1 MLGAD
6 RPSMSRFQ
14 FPAAL
19 AARRRRLRDAL
30 SRSFDRRSLR
40 IGCFGRREM
49 RRSGM
54 VESDRRVKE
63 FNGIRWAYDRYEI
76 IVDGIVNGIGVV
88 FALIGATVLIFYAT
102 LWSSYGGIAAA
113 WIYGVGLV
121 LTLAMSFSY
130 NLWPVSRTKWIL
142 RRFDHS
148 AIFVLIAA
156 TYTPFLQRGADDPL
170 LFAMLIAIWV
180 IAAIG
185 VGLKCLLPGRYD
197 RLAILLYLAMGWSGL
212 LVAEPVAERI
222 PFASM
227 LLIVIGG
234 VIYSLGVIFHVWE
247 RLRFQNAIWHGFVVA
262 AAAVHYSAVLTCFSL
277 SPGNL

>member
-1 MLGAD
+1 M
-6 RPSMSRFQ
+6 
-14 FPAAL
+14 
-19 AARRRRLRDAL
+19 RRLV
-30 SRSFDRRSLR
+30 
-40 IGCFGRREM
+40 
-49 RRSGM
+49 M
-54 VESDRRVKE
+54 VEVDGRVKE
-63 FNGIRWAYDRYEI
+63 FNGVRWAYDRYEI
-76 IVDGIVNGIGVV
+76 IVDGIVNGVGVV

-102 LWSSYGGIAAA
+102 LWSSYGEIAAA

-130 NLWPVSRTKWIL
+130 NIWPVSRTKWIL

-156 TYTPFLQRGADDPL
+156 TYTPFLQRGSDDPL
-170 LFAMLIAIWV
+170 LLAMLIAIWLF
-180 IAAIG
+180 AAMG
-185 VGLKCLLPGRYD
+185 VGLKCFFPGRYD
-197 RLAILLYLAMGWSGL
+197 KLAILLYLAMGWSGL
-212 LVAEPVAERI
+212 LVAEPVAARI

-247 RLRFQNAIWHGFVVA
+247 KLRFQNAIWHGFVVA

-277 SPGNL
+277 SPENL